1 MIKIVVDSCCELN
14 LDMMEGVDVSF
25 VPFKLSIGSDDFLD
39 DENLNIED
47 FRIKMEE
54 SKEPVKTACPSPM
67 DFFDKFEGDIVYV
80 VTITSELS
88 GTYQSAMI
96 AKEMYLKE
104 YPGAKVHVFDSRSA
118 VAGETSVF
126 LNLVKCIKEGKS
138 FEETV
143 ADTEEII
150 ERSVTIINLAS
161 LSNLAKNGRIP
172 KIAGKLSK
180 VLNIRMIGKAK
191 EGKIVPV
198 SIERGLKRS
207 VKSLVNK
214 ALDICDKSLKTV
226 IVISQANALEAAK
239 EVKEMITKD
248 FPDRIIEITGMKG
261 LSSTYAEE
269 GGLVLHL

>member
-14 LDMMEGVDVSF
+14 LDMMEGIDVSF
-25 VPFKLSIGSDDFLD
+25 VPFKLSIGSNNFLD

-118 VAGETSVF
+118 VAGETAVF

-191 EGKIVPV
+191 DGKIVPV

-207 VKSLVNK
+207 IKSLVNK
-214 ALDICDKSLKTV
+214 ALDICDKSLKTA
-226 IVISQANALEAAK
+226 IVISEANALEAAK
-239 EVKEMITKD
+239 EVREMLLKD

-261 LSSTYAEE
+261 LSTTYAEE

>member
-25 VPFKLSIGSDDFLD
+25 VPFKLSIGSNDFLD

-104 YPGAKVHVFDSRSA
+104 FPGAKVHVFDSRSA
-118 VAGETSVF
+118 VAGETAVF

-138 FEETV
+138 FGKTV

-191 EGKIVPV
+191 DGKIVPV

-214 ALDICDKSLKTV
+214 ALDICDKSLKTA
-226 IVISQANALEAAK
+226 IVISEANALEAAK
-239 EVKEMITKD
+239 EVREMLLKD

-261 LSSTYAEE
+261 LSTTYAEE

>member
-25 VPFKLSIGSDDFLD
+25 VPFKLSIGSNDFLD

-118 VAGETSVF
+118 VAGETAVF

-138 FEETV
+138 FEGTV

-191 EGKIVPV
+191 DGKIVPV

-214 ALDICDKSLKTV
+214 ALDICDKSLKTA
-226 IVISQANALEAAK
+226 IVISEANALEAAK
-239 EVKEMITKD
+239 EVREMLLKD

-261 LSSTYAEE
+261 LSTTYAEE

>member
-47 FRIKMEE
+47 FRIRMEE

-67 DFFDKFEGDIVYV
+67 DFFEKFQGDIVYV

-118 VAGETSVF
+118 VAGETAVF

-143 ADTEEII
+143 ADTDKLI

-191 EGKIVPV
+191 DGKIVPV

-214 ALDICDKSLKTV
+214 ALDICDRSLKTA
-226 IVISQANALEAAK
+226 IVISEANALEAAK
-239 EVKEMITKD
+239 EVREMLLKD

-261 LSSTYAEE
+261 LSTTYAEE

>member
-25 VPFKLSIGSDDFLD
+25 VPFKLSIGSNDFLD

-67 DFFDKFEGDIVYV
+67 DFFEKFEGDIVYV

-118 VAGETSVF
+118 VAGETAVF

-143 ADTEEII
+143 ADTEDVIN
-150 ERSVTIINLAS
+150 RSSTIINLAS

-191 EGKIVPV
+191 DGKIVPV

-214 ALDICDKSLKTV
+214 ALDICDKSLKTA
-226 IVISQANALEAAK
+226 IVISEANALEAAK
-239 EVKEMITKD
+239 EVREMLLKD

-261 LSSTYAEE
+261 LSTTYAEE

>member
-14 LDMMEGVDVSF
+14 PEMMEGINVSF
-25 VPFKLSIGSDDFLD
+25 VPFKLGIGSEEFLD
-39 DENLNIED
+39 NENLNIEE
-47 FRIKMEE
+47 FRFKMSE
-54 SKEPVKTACPSPM
+54 SKEAVRTACPSPM

-118 VAGETSVF
+118 VAGETAVF
-126 LNLVKCIKEGKS
+126 INLVKCIKEGKS

-172 KIAGKLSK
+172 RIAGKLSK

-191 EGKIVPV
+191 DGKIVPV

>member
-25 VPFKLSIGSDDFLD
+25 VPFKLSIGSNDFLD

-67 DFFDKFEGDIVYV
+67 DFFEKFEGDIVYV

-118 VAGETSVF
+118 VAGETAVF

-143 ADTEEII
+143 ADTEDVIN
-150 ERSVTIINLAS
+150 RSSTIINLAS

-191 EGKIVPV
+191 DGKIVPV

-207 VKSLVNK
+207 IKSLVNK
-214 ALDICDKSLKTV
+214 ALDICDKSLKTA
-226 IVISQANALEAAK
+226 IVISEANALEAAK
-239 EVKEMITKD
+239 EVREMLLKD

-261 LSSTYAEE
+261 LSTTYAEE

>member
-25 VPFKLSIGSDDFLD
+25 VPFKLSIGSNDFLD

-67 DFFDKFEGDIVYV
+67 DFFEKFEGDIVYV

-104 YPGAKVHVFDSRSA
+104 FPGAKVHVFDSRSA
-118 VAGETSVF
+118 VAGETAVF

-191 EGKIVPV
+191 DGKIVPV

-214 ALDICDKSLKTV
+214 ALDICDKSLKTA
-226 IVISQANALEAAK
+226 IVISEANALEAAK
-239 EVKEMITKD
+239 EVREMLLKD

-261 LSSTYAEE
+261 LSTTYAEE

>member
-25 VPFKLSIGSDDFLD
+25 VPFKLSIGSNDFLD

-118 VAGETSVF
+118 VAGETAVF

-138 FEETV
+138 FEKTV
-143 ADTEEII
+143 ADTEDVIN
-150 ERSVTIINLAS
+150 RSSTIINLAS

-191 EGKIVPV
+191 DGKIVPV

-207 VKSLVNK
+207 IKSLVNK
-214 ALDICDKSLKTV
+214 ALDICDKSLKTA
-226 IVISQANALEAAK
+226 IVISEANALEAAK
-239 EVKEMITKD
+239 EVREMLLKD

-261 LSSTYAEE
+261 LSTTYAEE

>member
-118 VAGETSVF
+118 VAGETAVF

-191 EGKIVPV
+191 DGKIVPV

>member
-14 LDMMEGVDVSF
+14 LDMMEGIDVSF
-25 VPFKLSIGSDDFLD
+25 VPFKLSIGSNNFLD

-118 VAGETSVF
+118 VAGETAVF

-150 ERSVTIINLAS
+150 ERSSTIINLAS

-191 EGKIVPV
+191 DGKIVPV

-207 VKSLVNK
+207 IKSLVNK
-214 ALDICDKSLKTV
+214 ALDICDKSLKTA
-226 IVISQANALEAAK
+226 IVISEANALEAAK
-239 EVKEMITKD
+239 EVREMLLKD

-261 LSSTYAEE
+261 LSTTYAEE

>member
-25 VPFKLSIGSDDFLD
+25 VPFKLSIGSNDFLD

-118 VAGETSVF
+118 VAGETAVF

-143 ADTEEII
+143 ADTEDVIN
-150 ERSVTIINLAS
+150 RSSTIINLAS

-191 EGKIVPV
+191 DGKIVPV

-207 VKSLVNK
+207 IKSLVNK
-214 ALDICDKSLKTV
+214 ALDICDKSLKTA
-226 IVISQANALEAAK
+226 IVISEANALEAAK
-239 EVKEMITKD
+239 EVREMLLKD

-261 LSSTYAEE
+261 LSTTYAEE

>member
-25 VPFKLSIGSDDFLD
+25 VPFKLSIGSNDFLD

-118 VAGETSVF
+118 VAGETAVF

-191 EGKIVPV
+191 DGKIVPV

-214 ALDICDKSLKTV
+214 ALDICDKSLKTA
-226 IVISQANALEAAK
+226 IVISEANALEAAK
-239 EVKEMITKD
+239 EVRETLLKD

-261 LSSTYAEE
+261 LSTTYAEE

>member
-25 VPFKLSIGSDDFLD
+25 VPFKLSIGSNDFLD

-104 YPGAKVHVFDSRSA
+104 FPGAKVHVFDSRSA
-118 VAGETSVF
+118 VAGETAVF

-191 EGKIVPV
+191 DGKIVPV

-207 VKSLVNK
+207 IKSLVNK
-214 ALDICDKSLKTV
+214 ALDICDKSLKTA
-226 IVISQANALEAAK
+226 IVISEANALEAAK
-239 EVKEMITKD
+239 EVREMLLKD

-261 LSSTYAEE
+261 LSTTYAEE

>member
-25 VPFKLSIGSDDFLD
+25 VPFKLSIGSNDFLD

-118 VAGETSVF
+118 VAGETAVF

-150 ERSVTIINLAS
+150 ERSATIINLAS

-191 EGKIVPV
+191 DGKIVPV

-214 ALDICDKSLKTV
+214 ALDICDKSLKTA
-226 IVISQANALEAAK
+226 IVISEANALEAAK
-239 EVKEMITKD
+239 EVREMLLKD

-261 LSSTYAEE
+261 LSTTYAEE